1 MPRIACLHTADSNIQ
16 VFDMALQEL
25 GMEGVKL
32 HHSVRADLLADA
44 EKAGGLRAQPGIT
57 ALIEYFNH
65 LKTLD
70 TFLSTR
76 ALVSGWALTPG
87 IAERTAA
94 VLRGLCDGA
103 DAVLLTCSTLG
114 PAAEAAAVAASVPV
128 VRVDDTFAREAVRG
142 GGKVAVLCAVQTTM
156 EPTRLLFEKEARATG
171 AEVVMHFVPGAWDVF
186 KAGDGCRYL
195 SMIAAAAD
203 EAFQDGAAQV
213 VLAQASM
220 AGAAK
225 LATGGRAPLTSPTVG
240 LAAAIEAAAAQP

>member
-16 VFDMALQEL
+16 VFDAALQEL
-25 GMEGVKL
+25 DMKGVEL
-32 HHSVRADLLADA
+32 RHSVRADLLAAA
-44 EKAGGLRAQPGIT
+44 EQAGGL
-57 ALIEYFNH
+57 
-65 LKTLD
+65 
-70 TFLSTR
+70 
-76 ALVSGWALTPG
+76 TPE
-87 IAERTAA
+87 IAERTAG
-94 VLRGLCDGA
+94 VLRSLCEGA
-103 DAVLLTCSTLG
+103 DAVFLTCSTLG
-114 PAAEAAAVAASVPV
+114 PAAEAAAMAASVPV

-225 LATGGRAPLTSPTVG
+225 RATSERAPLTSPTVG

>member
-44 EKAGGLRAQPGIT
+44 EKAGG
-57 ALIEYFNH
+57 
-65 LKTLD
+65 
-70 TFLSTR
+70 
-76 ALVSGWALTPG
+76 LTPG